1 MTSARPQ
8 LVSAALVV
16 NGDRLLLGRR
26 ARDPGRGMW
35 VPPGGKVLPF
45 ESLAAAA
52 VREVREE
59 TGLTIEVEGAPG
71 AAGEAEIIDPDT
83 DQHWVV
89 IYSIAGLVDAGVVD
103 AAYTLGPFTGD
114 LDLARFF
121 TREELVLG
129 LGMALR
135 MFGHNERIL
144 RENRW
149 LP

>member
-16 NGDRLLLGRR
+16 NDDRLLLGRR

-52 VREVREE
+52 VREVCEE

-71 AAGEAEIIDPDT
+71 AAGEAEIINPDT

-89 IYSIAGLVDAGVVD
+89 IYSNAVVVD

-129 LGMALR
+129 VGMALR